1 VIRHIVAFRLSA
13 EDPDQRKVDVAGM
26 RDRLE
31 PLART
36 VPGVLDLHVHGDLG
50 LVGSHWH
57 AVLVSDHSDNAALEA
72 YQKHPDHVA
81 AAEWVNTVV
90 TDRAVVDFELGHDGR

>member
-1 VIRHIVAFRLSA
+1 MIRHIVAFRLSA
-13 EDPDQRKVDVAGM
+13 ADPDQRMGDVAGM

-36 VPGVLDLHVHGDLG
+36 VSGVLGLRVHSDLG

-57 AVLVSDHSDNAALEA
+57 AVLVSDHAALEA
-72 YQKHPDHVA
+72 YQAHPEHVA
-81 AAEWVNTVV
+81 AVDWVNTVV
-90 TDRAVVDFELGHDGR
+90 ADRAVVDFELGHDGR